1 MSITLSDAWSKRPF
15 GSAICCVG
23 VLGAIVFAAIPRD
36 VRAASA
42 DWTGGGADALW
53 STSSNWSATPVPG
66 LGDTATFN
74 AAAGSGAT
82 AVSLS
87 GIQVRNI
94 TFDSA
99 SAASYTLGAGGAGT
113 QILVLGDG
121 ANASAITVNSGVAQ
135 NQLINAAVTLGN
147 TKVAATYTISNES
160 TADLVLAGNLTGNN
174 VSGVAAIKTVAI
186 SGAGNITIGGT
197 VTAGGASGIQ
207 LTKAGS
213 GTLNLTGS
221 SILDLA
227 LNVPDSVIINGSGD
241 INLGANSVL
250 NVNATTLAG
259 IRVNESASINGGE
272 IRIGYAET
280 AMAPIAGKLLTVNSV
295 IGGSY
300 AHFSGAGGLIAVNG
314 QNTFSSA
321 AVVRYGGT
329 VRVPEI
335 GDQGEAS
342 PFGVNSTLN
351 LGFGVNTGDSG
362 LGFLGAGIQY
372 TGAGETTDRILN
384 LGGRSGNARVFISQA
399 GSGLLKFT
407 SNLTGVPV
415 DAGGI
420 TAGSRILTL
429 HAIAGATGE
438 VAGTIVDTTGSPT
451 LRTTL
456 SKLGPGTWVLSGNN
470 TFTGSNTLHAGT
482 LKLDYS
488 ANNGSKL
495 SDTAGVGI
503 LRLNGGTLE
512 LVGGSHTET
521 VLSTTL
527 DRGTTFIKRSGGTS
541 KLALGA
547 ITFNAAG
554 ALDFESDSLATTT
567 SANDVPRGFL
577 SLRTTVAGTDFAR
590 NDGSGN
596 VVAFA
601 SYIPFSTTPH
611 SSTNVYALAGSGS
624 YSTFVNMSGTGLKIT
639 TTGSGQALALT
650 SDLFLGAAVFSGAN
664 DYSITTSGSGSF
676 RPTRLHNYGTGVLTL
691 GKMGDANFDHYGT
704 GKTILTV
711 NSLAAGT
718 RAFNIYGGTIQ
729 LSTNLQINQGTSAL
743 SINMNNGALI
753 GDTATSSFALDNAGS
768 FPRSFIIGEGG
779 GAFDVIGGNTL
790 TISGVISGSGPLA
803 LGSASSSGTLE
814 LGAVNTYTGGTT
826 IKGGTV
832 LLSGSL
838 AAGSELTITGGTL
851 DLDGNT
857 QSIGSLSN
865 PSLQSGTIVNGT
877 LSCSSDY
884 DVRSGTISANL
895 SGVAGLTK
903 TTAGTVTLSGV
914 NTYTGATRINAGTLA
929 LTGSGSLAGRTISTG
944 SGTTLDVSGLSSD
957 FTVGSGQTLK
967 GLGTVSGD
975 LVIGSEGTLS
985 PGLATVPTPDTRPGT
1000 LNHTGGT
1007 VTYAGGGRLAW
1018 DINSLSGSAGA
1029 DPGWDHHAITG
1040 PLVISATSGNK
1051 FTINVASLSA
1061 GNVPYSLTGWD
1072 PNLDHVWTI
1081 ATASGGI
1088 TGFAADKFSVNSA
1101 NFARYNSIGNGTFSV
1116 QVSGNNLQL
1125 KFNKSTIPV
1134 GYYWGLT
1141 GAGDW
1146 STSAASWYYNVEGAS
1161 ALAAWDNGADAILSA
1176 GGKGTG
1182 TFTVN
1187 VVAATANSITVNQG
1201 VPTFTNGTI
1210 TLAGTEGLAQAGYIT
1225 LNAPATINSEL
1236 AGTIGMTKGGAST
1249 LTLGGASSYTG
1260 PTTINDGTLQ
1270 IGGGG
1275 TAGSLNPASAI
1286 TINSA
1291 LSFNRSDT
1299 LTQGTD
1305 FGTIGGTGVVA
1316 KIGANTLV
1324 LNSANTYSGG
1334 TLLQTGTISVGHS
1347 TALGSSEGALRM
1359 GSNTTLAL
1367 NGNTISIGS
1376 LTGISGPINSAGGT
1390 LQVSGDISIGSG
1402 TNTAALGSVT
1412 LTGSGQTIAITGS
1425 TAKVTGDLNIGA
1437 NSNNLEFSTSNSG
1450 GVELNM
1456 NVTGSG
1462 NINATSLTAPPNYQ
1476 VVWGGNNSGWTGD
1489 LFINSGSVRIEAAN
1503 AISAANAVYFTDVG
1517 PHATRLA
1524 IAASA
1529 VTVGGLQGNAGTI
1542 MRYYTT
1548 PTGVLTID
1556 TGGSSYSFGGDIIPG
1571 TGPLAITKTGAG
1583 AQTLSGNNTFNST
1596 ATINGG
1602 TLRISGSGTLG
1613 STTAPLTMSG
1623 GTLDLGGTSQTKAN
1637 VSITAAASSGNT
1649 IENGS
1654 LTATNYAASLSTGN
1668 AIITANLLGPVNLTK
1683 SGAGTLTL
1691 SGANTYSGITAI
1703 GGGAI
1708 SVNTVNSVTTP
1719 APAGSSSLGVPSS
1732 AANGTIAIGNGNQ
1745 AGTLIY
1751 TGAANETSDRVINL
1765 AGSTGGATIDQSG
1778 TGELKFTSNV
1788 TATGNGVKTL
1798 TLQGSTVGTG
1808 EIAGVIP
1815 NSTAITALNKAGTGS
1830 WILSGNNTYN
1840 GASTVNGGTL
1850 WVNGTHSGTGA
1861 WTVVSG
1867 ATLGGA
1873 GILPG
1878 RVTVSGSVS
1887 PGSAIDTVGTLTSSN
1902 VTWNGGATFASAATD
1917 WTFDLATGS
1926 SSADL
1931 LNINGSFTKGTG
1943 NHFRFD
1949 FGGTGEAGRTYKL
1962 VDWTGSTTFTAAN
1975 FSYVNIPA
1983 NMAAEFQING
1993 TQLDLVLVG
2002 CTSPTITLG
2011 ANPSVCQGVTTAS
2024 LTYSALGGGPTAYL
2038 IDYSDAANAAGFV
2051 DVSTPTAL
2059 NPAPSSI
2066 TLTVPGGADAGV
2078 YSATIYIQLGTCRG
2092 SAAFTVTVN
2101 DVPAMPG
2108 IISQS
2113 NPAGETVCK
2122 DSSGVIYSI
2131 AAVAGASSYTWTVPS
2146 GAVITNGQG
2155 TTQVHVDWSAVA
2167 GGSTEMKVKASNACG
2182 DSPEQST
2189 TFTLINGVPGVPTA
2203 LSADEVS
2210 MTSFLTQWQAPLSG
2224 GTVGGYLLDVASSA
2238 DFASGIVTQNLSL
2251 SSATTSYVLTNL
2263 ESGVTYYYRVRAFNA
2278 CGSGGYSATITA
2290 LTPQVLAAWDVSG
2303 LTGGSGNY
2311 GASPL
2316 APTTYQTGDV
2326 TVVGLTRGAGV
2337 GQAGTAAARGWGG
2350 TAWNSANVGN
2360 AVAAQQY
2367 ATFEVEATAG
2377 RVMSI
2382 FSINKLDYRRSSI
2395 GATGGELQYSLAGA
2409 PYAYAATL
2417 NYSSIAVS
2425 GGTHP
2430 PIDLSG
2436 VTALQNVPAETPI
2449 VFRIVNVG
2457 AANATEPW
2465 YLYDT
2470 AGSAAHDLEVL
2481 GIICETPIAYNVT
2494 GGGVYC
2500 SVPGTGAE
2508 IKLQSSQAR
2517 VTYELYRAGHP
2528 TPVAT
2533 VSGTGGQISFGYFT
2547 TVGTYSVVATRNSG
2561 GCSAAMSNT
2570 VAVSLTTTPG
2580 APTGLLAT
2588 DTVDDKTKLDWTAP
2602 GGDTVTGYNV
2612 KRSTSAGGTYT
2623 TIGANVQVTTY
2634 TPSSGS
2640 AGVIYY
2646 YKVSALNGGC
2656 ESSDTAPLDAQ
2667 WPGGCPN
2674 SEAPVWTSVANKTV
2688 AIGQSLSHSVIAI
2701 ENSPLCSAPN
2711 ITWSTLPA
2719 WMGVP
2724 VLQGNVNESTL
2735 SFSGFPQSGNEGAYP
2750 ITVTASDGI
2759 LSTSRSFVV
2768 FVNAT
2773 NISNWSVAI
2782 TDVDSPASGTG
2793 GLTWQS
2799 TAGVKYDVWSSA
2811 QPLGNSPSWQ
2821 LVQNVTPSVAEG
2833 AVTTATF
2840 PASDVPAGSMRF
2852 YQVVPSGVSRTDRG
2866 IWGVVRPSIPAGT
2879 ISYMSPPLAGSDLD
2893 FGGAFGTELAAALTA
2908 EGTKIYIMD
2917 PGTGGPDENGDAID
2931 WIIVERTQSG
2941 WARFGGGQLP
2951 VLNPGQ
2957 GFMVFN
2963 VGGAASPTFSGPVG
2977 NAGTNRIQLAGGSI
2991 ANPAYNIIGVS
3002 EGKGL
3007 PASTAF
3013 DGISVV
3019 GSFDEEAADQVVLM
3033 DSDGSWRR
3041 LIRRADGTWYDTGRP
3056 NNRDETNLILLP
3068 GQAYYYIR
3076 RGSGA
3081 ELNF

>member
-1 MSITLSDAWSKRPF
+1 MHPFAPLSRCIGAL
-15 GSAICCVG
+15 G
-23 VLGAIVFAAIPRD
+23 VVLLVAAPLD
-36 VRAASA
+36 SGAASA
-42 DWTGGGADALW
+42 NWTGGGVDALW
-53 STSSNWSATPVPG
+53 SNSTNWSASPVPG

-74 AAAGSGAT
+74 AAAGSGGA
-82 AVSLS
+82 AISLN

-99 SAASYTLGAGGAGT
+99 NAAAYTLGAGASGNQSFT
-113 QILVLGDG
+113 WGDG
-121 ANASAITVNSGVAQ
+121 ANAGAIAVNSGVAQ

-147 TKVAATYTISNES
+147 TKVAATYAISNES
-160 TADLVLAGNLTGNN
+160 TVDLVLAGNLTGNN

-186 SGAGNITIGGT
+186 SGAGTISIAGPL
-197 VTAGGASGIQ
+197 TAGGASGVQ

-241 INLGANSVL
+241 LNLGANSVL
-250 NVNATTLAG
+250 NVNATSLAG
-259 IRVNESASINGGE
+259 IRGNESAAINGGE
-272 IRIGYAET
+272 IRIGYSDT
-280 AMAPIAGKLLTVNSV
+280 AITPSTGKLLTLNSV

-300 AHFSGAGGLIAVNG
+300 AHFSGAGGAVVLNG

-321 AVVRYGGT
+321 AVVRNGGT
-329 VRVPEI
+329 VRVAEV
-335 GDQGEAS
+335 GNQGEAS
-342 PFGVNSTLN
+342 PFGVHSTLT
-351 LGFGVNTGDSG
+351 LGYGVNAGDSG
-362 LGFLGAGIQY
+362 LGFLGAGFQY
-372 TGAGETTDRILN
+372 TGAGEVTDRILN
-384 LGGRSGNARVFISQA
+384 LGGRSAVADVFISQA

-407 SNLTGVPV
+407 SSFTGVPA
-415 DAGGI
+415 DAGTI
-420 TAGSRILTL
+420 TAGSRTLSL

-438 VAGTIVDTTGSPT
+438 VAGAIVDTTGSPT
-451 LRTTL
+451 LRTEI
-456 SKLGPGTWVLSGNN
+456 SKLGPGTWTLSGNN
-470 TFTGSNTLHAGT
+470 TFTGMTELNAGR

-495 SDTAGVGI
+495 SDTASVGV
-503 LRLNGGTLE
+503 LRLYGGTLE
-512 LVGGSHTET
+512 LAGGSHTET
-521 VLSTTL
+521 VLSTSL
-527 DRGTTFIKRSGGTS
+527 DRGTSLIKRNGGTS
-541 KLALGA
+541 KIALGA
-547 ITFNAAG
+547 ITFSAAG
-554 ALDFESDSLATTT
+554 ALDFEADNLATTT
-567 SANDVPRGFL
+567 SANDATRGFL
-577 SLRTTVAGTDFAR
+577 SLRTTVAGVDFAR

-601 SYIPFSTTPH
+601 SYTPFSTTPH
-611 SSTNVYALAGSGS
+611 NGNLVYALAGNGS
-624 YSTFVNMSGTGLKIT
+624 YSTFVNMSGTGMKIT
-639 TTGSGQALALT
+639 STGSGQALTLT
-650 SDLFLGAAVFSGAN
+650 SDLFLGAAVFSGAH
-664 DYSITTSGSGSF
+664 DYAINTSSAGSF
-676 RPTRLHNYGTGVLTL
+676 RPTRLHHYGAGVLTVGRL
-691 GKMGDANFDHYGT
+691 GDANFDHYGT
-704 GKTILTV
+704 GKTILTS
-711 NSLAAGT
+711 NALAVGT

-729 LSTNLQINQGTSAL
+729 ISTNLQINQGTSAL
-743 SINMNNGALI
+743 SINLNNGTLI
-753 GDTATSSFALDNAGS
+753 ANTASSSFALDNAGS
-768 FPRSFIIGEGG
+768 FPRNFILGSGG
-779 GAFDVIGGNTL
+779 GAFDVLGGNTL

-803 LGSASSSGTLE
+803 LGSASSSGTIE
-814 LGAVNTYTGGTT
+814 LSAANTYSGGTT
-826 IKGGTV
+826 IKGGTI
-832 LLSGSL
+832 LLSGSGSL
-838 AAGSELTITGGTL
+838 AAGSALTITGGTL
-851 DLDGNT
+851 NLGGAT
-857 QSIGSLSN
+857 QSIGSLVN
-865 PSLQSGTIVNGT
+865 PSLQGGTIANGT
-877 LSCSSDY
+877 LSCSSGY
-884 DVRSGTISANL
+884 DVQSGTVSAIL
-895 SGVAGLTK
+895 SGIAGLTK

-929 LTGSGSLAGRTISTG
+929 LTGSGSIAGRNITVA
-944 SGTTLDVSGLSSD
+944 SGATFDVSGLSSD
-957 FTVGSGQTLK
+957 FTLGGGQTLK
-967 GLGTVSGD
+967 GLGTVAGD
-975 LVIGSEGTLS
+975 LVVGSEGTLS
-985 PGLATVPTPDTRPGT
+985 PGLAAVPTPDTRPGT
-1000 LNHTGGT
+1000 LNNTGGT

-1029 DPGWDHHAITG
+1029 DPGWDHHNITG
-1040 PLVISATSGNK
+1040 PLVISATSGSK
-1051 FTINVASLSA
+1051 FTINVGSLSA
-1061 GNVPYSLTGWD
+1061 GNLPYSLTGWD
-1072 PNLDHVWTI
+1072 PNDDHVWTM

-1088 TGFAADKFSVNSA
+1088 TGFAADKFTVNSSS
-1101 NFARYNSIGNGTFSV
+1101 FARYNSMGNGTFSV

-1146 STSAASWYYNVEGAS
+1146 STSAASWYLNVEGAS
-1161 ALAAWDNGADAILSA
+1161 SLAGWNNGADAVFSA

-1182 TFTVN
+1182 TFGIN
-1187 VVAATANSITVNQG
+1187 VGAVTANSITVNQG

-1225 LNAPATINSEL
+1225 LNAPATINAGL
-1236 AGTIGMTKGGAST
+1236 AGTIGLTKDGAST
-1249 LTLGGASSYTG
+1249 LILGGASSYTG
-1260 PTTINDGTLQ
+1260 PTTINNGTLQ

-1291 LSFNRSDT
+1291 LSFNRTDT

-1305 FGTIGGTGVVA
+1305 FGTIGGTGVVT
-1316 KIGANTLV
+1316 KIGTNTLV

-1334 TLLQTGTISVGHS
+1334 TVLQTGTISVGNS
-1347 TALGSSEGALRM
+1347 AALGSSEGALIM

-1367 NGNTISIGS
+1367 NGNTISVGS
-1376 LTGISGPINSAGGT
+1376 LTGTSGPITSSGGT
-1390 LQVSGDISIGSG
+1390 MEVSGSVTLGNG
-1402 TNTAALGSVT
+1402 TNTAALGGVI
-1412 LTGSGQTIAITGS
+1412 LTGSGQTLSLSGS

-1437 NSNNLEFSTSNSG
+1437 TSNNLVFSTSNSG
-1450 GVELNM
+1450 GVENNM
-1456 NVTGSG
+1456 NISGSG
-1462 NINATSLTAPPNYQ
+1462 NINVTSLSAPPNYQ
-1476 VVWGGNNSGWTGD
+1476 VVLNGNNSGWTGD
-1489 LFINSGSVRIEAAN
+1489 LYVNSGSVRLESAT
-1503 AISAANAVYFTDVG
+1503 AISAANTVYFTDVG

-1524 IAASA
+1524 IAATA

-1583 AQTLSGNNTFNST
+1583 TQTLSGTNTYNST
-1596 ATINGG
+1596 TTINGG
-1602 TLRISGSGTLG
+1602 TLRIAGSGTLG
-1613 STTAPLTMSG
+1613 ATTAPLTLSG

-1637 VSITAAASSGNT
+1637 VSITAAATSGNT
-1649 IENGS
+1649 IENGD

-1668 AIITANLLGPVNLTK
+1668 AIITANLLGAVNLTK
-1683 SGAGTLTL
+1683 TGNGTLTL

-1703 GGGAI
+1703 SGGAI
-1708 SVNTVNSVTTP
+1708 SANTVNSVTTP
-1719 APAGSSSLGVPSS
+1719 TPASSSSLGAPSS
-1732 AANGTIAIGNGNQ
+1732 AANGTIAIGSGNQ
-1745 AGTLIY
+1745 TGTLIY
-1751 TGAANETSDRVINL
+1751 NGAANETSDRVINL
-1765 AGSTGGATIDQSG
+1765 AGSTGGATLDQSG
-1778 TGELKFTSNV
+1778 TGALKFTSNF
-1788 TATGNGVKTL
+1788 TATGSGVKTL

-1867 ATLGGA
+1867 ATLGGV
-1873 GILPG
+1873 GLLPG
-1878 RVTVSGSVS
+1878 RVAVSGSVT
-1887 PGSAIDTVGTLTSSN
+1887 PGSAIHTIGTLTASN

-1917 WTFDLATGS
+1917 WAFDLATGS
-1926 SSADL
+1926 GSADL
-1931 LNINGSFTKGTG
+1931 LQINGNFTKGTG

-1949 FGGTGEAGRTYKL
+1949 FGGTGEAGRSYKL

-1975 FSYVNIPA
+1975 FSFVNLPA
-1983 NMAAEFQING
+1983 DLAAEFQING
-1993 TQLDLVLVG
+1993 SQLDLVTIS

-2011 ANPSVCQGVTTAS
+2011 ANPAVCKGVTSAS
-2024 LTYSALGGGPTAYL
+2024 LAYSALGNGPTTYTL
-2038 IDYSDAANAAGFV
+2038 DYTDAANAAGFL
-2051 DVSTPTAL
+2051 DVTTPVAL
-2059 NPAPSSI
+2059 NSPPSSI
-2066 TLTVPGGADAGV
+2066 PLTVPASPTAGV
-2078 YSATIYIQLGTCRG
+2078 YSATLYLHNGSCRG
-2092 SAAFTVTVN
+2092 SASFTVTVT

-2108 IISQS
+2108 VITQS
-2113 NPAGETVCK
+2113 NQAGSTVCK
-2122 DSSGVIYSI
+2122 TASGVIYTI
-2131 AAVAGASSYTWTVPS
+2131 AAVPGASGYTWTVPS
-2146 GAVITNGQG
+2146 GATITNGQG
-2155 TTQVHVDWSAVA
+2155 TTQIQVDWNALA
-2167 GGSTEMKVKASNACG
+2167 GGDTDVKVKAYNACG
-2182 DSPEQST
+2182 DSAERST
-2189 TFTLINGVPGVPTA
+2189 TFTLINGVPGTPNA

-2210 MTSFLTQWQAPLSG
+2210 MTSFLTQWEAPLTG

-2238 DFASGIVTQNLSL
+2238 DFASGVVTQNLSL
-2251 SSATTSYVLTNL
+2251 SSATTSQVLTNL

-2278 CGSGGYSATITA
+2278 CGNGGYSATITA

-2303 LTGGSGNY
+2303 LTGGSGSY

-2316 APTTYQTGDV
+2316 APTTYQAGDV

-2337 GQAGTAAARGWGG
+2337 SQAGTAAARGWGG
-2350 TAWNSANVGN
+2350 TAWNSANPGN
-2360 AVAAQQY
+2360 AVSAQQY
-2367 ATFEVEATAG
+2367 ATFEVEPTAG

-2382 FSINKLDYRRSSI
+2382 FSINKLNYRRTSI
-2395 GATGGELQYSLAGA
+2395 GATSGELQYSLAGA
-2409 PYAYAATL
+2409 PYAFAATL
-2417 NYSSIAVS
+2417 AYSSIAVS
-2425 GGTHP
+2425 GGAHP

-2436 VTALQNVPAETPI
+2436 VTALQNVPATNS
-2449 VFRIVNVG
+2449 VAFRIVNYG

-2465 YLYDT
+2465 YIYD
-2470 AGSAAHDLEVL
+2470 SANSTAHDLEIL

-2500 SVPGTGAE
+2500 SAPGTGAE
-2508 IKLQSSQAR
+2508 IKLQGSQVR

-2533 VSGTGGQISFGYFT
+2533 VSGTGGQISFGYVT

-2561 GCSAAMSNT
+2561 GCSAAMNNSVT
-2570 VAVSLTTTPG
+2570 VSVSTTPG
-2580 APTGLLAT
+2580 APTGLTAT

-2602 GGDTVTGYNV
+2602 GDTVTGYNV
-2612 KRSTSAGGTYT
+2612 KRSTSANGTYSI
-2623 TIGANVQVTTY
+2623 IGANVQGTTY

-2640 AGVIYY
+2640 AGVTYH

-2656 ESSDTAPLDAQ
+2656 ESMDTSSLEAQ

-2674 SEAPVWTSVANKTV
+2674 NESPVWTSVANKTV
-2688 AIGQSLSHSVIAI
+2688 AIGQSLTHSVMAM

-2719 WMGVP
+2719 WMGAP
-2724 VLQGNVNESTL
+2724 VLQGNANESTL

-2759 LSTSRSFVV
+2759 LFTSRSFVV

-2773 NISNWSVAI
+2773 NVSNWSVAI
-2782 TDVDSPASGTG
+2782 TDVDTPASGTG

-2799 TAGVKYDVWSSA
+2799 TAGVKYDVWSST
-2811 QPLGNSPSWQ
+2811 QPLGNGPSWQ

-2852 YQVVPSGVSRTDRG
+2852 YQVAPSGVSRTDRG

-2879 ISYMSPPLAGSDLD
+2879 ISYLSPPLAGSDLD
-2893 FGGAFGTELAAALTA
+2893 FGGNFGAEMAAALTT

-2951 VLNPGQ
+2951 VLNAGQ
-2957 GFMVFN
+2957 GFMVYN
-2963 VGGAASPTFSGPVG
+2963 VGGSASPTFAGPVG
-2977 NAGTNRIQLAGGSI
+2977 NVGTNKIQLAGGSV
-2991 ANPAYNIIGVS
+2991 ANPAYNIIGLS

-3033 DSDGSWRR
+3033 NGDGSWRR
-3041 LIRRADGTWYDTGRP
+3041 LIRRADGTWYDTSRP